1 MDYTRDSA
9 RLHAASVEFA
19 ALMKRYGEK
28 STLHDYARKLSRE
41 AYRFHTSAISADP
54 RSSKVLARYD
64 ELAKYYYRFECS
76 YYDSLDYGHG
86 RGSRLARSY
95 HELSIALGER
105 LDAWLDAAIELAD
118 TQDLLRVVRAER
130 DQLLETVAEYERE
143 AGQ

>member
-95 HELSIALGER
+95 HELSIAFEMLSRAYMVAQSSQR
-105 LDAWLDAAIELAD
+105 LD
-118 TQDLLRVVRAER
+118 R
-130 DQLLETVAEYERE
+130 DQRAYAPSSARRQWEPAARGYSWD
-143 AGQ
+143 